1 MDKVIEKKKW
11 GKKRIGMIAG
21 ILLLAGL
28 VGGSIYYASGGSKL
42 NVEKERIT
50 ISEVTKG
57 NFKNY
62 ISVNGV
68 VMPVTTIYL
77 DAMEGGRVEEKFVE
91 DGTMM
96 KKGQPILRLS
106 NPDLMMNLVAE
117 QNGVYNT
124 LTQVQIAQNSARQTT
139 VNSLNSLA
147 DVESQ
152 LSEAERQYILDK
164 KLIKEKVIGSQDYKK
179 DEINYNYLQRKK
191 ELQKQILS
199 QDSVTKQQQLTQNQR
214 LYEGAQRALGLMKQK
229 VEDLVVKAPVDGQL
243 TSLEAEIGQNINK
256 GARLGQIDVISS
268 YKVRVDVDEHYIN
281 NVFVGLAG
289 TVQIGDK
296 TYQLEIKK
304 VYTQVTNGRFQ
315 VDMNFVGKG
324 PENIRRGQT
333 LQIMLT
339 LSDDRPAVLLPRGGF
354 YQQTGGNWI
363 FKVNQDGSK
372 AYRVDIQV
380 GGQNPDYY
388 EVLKGLSPGDKVVTS
403 SYDSYGDNQELIL
416 K

>member
-1 MDKVIEKKKW
+1 MDKVIEKKRW
-11 GKKRIGMIAG
+11 SSKRIGLIIG
-21 ILLLAGL
+21 ILLLIGL
-28 VGGSIYYASGGSKL
+28 IGGSIYYASGGSKL

-62 ISVNGV
+62 IPVNGV

-96 KKGQPILRLS
+96 KKGQPIMRLS

-139 VNSLNSLA
+139 VSSMNALA

-152 LSEAERQYILDK
+152 LSEADRLYNLDK

-199 QDSVTKQQQLTQNQR
+199 QDSVTKQQQLTQNKR
-214 LYEGAQRALGLMKQK
+214 LYDGAQRALGLMKQK
-229 VEDLVVKAPVDGQL
+229 VEDLIVKAPVDGQL
-243 TSLEAEIGQNINK
+243 TSLDAEIGQNINK
-256 GARLGQIDVISS
+256 GARLGQIDVVSS

-289 TVQIGDK
+289 SAQIGDK

-315 VDMNFVGKG
+315 VDMVFVGKA
-324 PENIRRGQT
+324 PDKIRRGQT
-333 LQIMLT
+333 LQITLT
-339 LSDDRPAVLLPRGGF
+339 LSDDRPAILLPRGGF

-363 FKVNQDGSK
+363 YKVSQDGTK
-372 AYRVDIQV
+372 AYKVDIQV
-380 GGQNPDYY
+380 GGQNPDFY
-388 EVLKGLSPGDKVVTS
+388 EVLKGLNPGDKVVTS

>member
-11 GKKRIGMIAG
+11 NRKRISLILG
-21 ILLLAGL
+21 ILLLIGL
-28 VGGSIYYASGGSKL
+28 ISGSVFYAAGGSKL

-62 ISVNGV
+62 IPVNGV

-96 KKGQPILRLS
+96 KKGQPIMRLS
-106 NPDLMMNLVAE
+106 NPDLMMSLVAE
-117 QNGVYNT
+117 QNSVYNT

-139 VNSLNSLA
+139 VSSLNQLA

-152 LSEAERQYILDK
+152 LKEAERLFNLDK
-164 KLIKEKVIGSQDYKK
+164 KLINERVIGSQDYKK

-191 ELQKQILS
+191 ELQKQILG
-199 QDSVTKQQQLTQNQR
+199 QDSVTKTQQLTQNKR
-214 LYEGAQRALGLMKQK
+214 LYDGAQKALSLMKQK

-268 YKVRVDVDEHYIN
+268 YKVRVDIDEHYIN
-281 NVFVGLAG
+281 NVFPGLIG
-289 TVQIGDK
+289 TAQIGTK
-296 TYQLEIKK
+296 NYQLIIKK
-304 VYTQVTNGRFQ
+304 IYTQVANGRFQ
-315 VDMNFVGKG
+315 VDMNFSGNA
-324 PENIRRGQT
+324 PQNMRRGQT
-333 LQIMLT
+333 IQIMLT
-339 LSDDRPAVLLPRGGF
+339 LGDDRPGTLVPRGGF

-363 FKVNQDGSK
+363 FKVSKDGTK
-372 AYRVDIQV
+372 AFKVDIQV
-380 GGQNPDYY
+380 SGQNPDYY
-388 EVLKGLSPGDKVVTS
+388 EVLNGLQPGDKVITS
-403 SYDSYGDNQELIL
+403 SYENFGDNQELIL

>member
-11 GKKRIGMIAG
+11 SKKRISLIVG
-21 ILLLAGL
+21 ILLLGGL

-62 ISVNGV
+62 IPVNGV

-77 DAMEGGRVEEKFVE
+77 DAMEGGRVEEKYVE

-106 NPDLMMNLVAE
+106 NPDLMMSLVAE

-139 VNSLNSLA
+139 VSSLNALA

-152 LSEAERQYILDK
+152 LSEAERLYNLDQ

-199 QDSVTKQQQLTQNQR
+199 QDSTTKQQQLTQNQR

-243 TSLEAEIGQNINK
+243 TSLDAEIGQNINK
-256 GARLGQIDVISS
+256 GARLGQIDVVSS
-268 YKVRVDVDEHYIN
+268 YKLRVDVDEHYIN
-281 NVFVGLAG
+281 NVFAGLTG
-289 TVQIGDK
+289 TAQIGDK
-296 TYQLEIKK
+296 NYQLEIKK

-315 VDMNFVGKG
+315 VDMNFVGKA

-333 LQIMLT
+333 VQIMLT
-339 LSDDRPAVLLPRGGF
+339 LSDDRPATLLPRGGF
-354 YQQTGGNWI
+354 FQQTGGNWI
-363 FKVNQDGSK
+363 FKISQDGSK

-388 EVLKGLSPGDKVVTS
+388 EVIKGLNPGDKVVTS
-403 SYDSYGDNQELIL
+403 SYESYGDNQELIL

>member
-11 GKKRIGMIAG
+11 SGKRIGLIIGVLLLIGLIAG
-21 ILLLAGL
+21 S
-28 VGGSIYYASGGSKL
+28 VYYAAGGSKL

-62 ISVNGV
+62 IPVNGV

-139 VNSLNSLA
+139 VNSMNSLA

-152 LSEAERQYILDK
+152 LTEAERLFNLDK

-199 QDSVTKQQQLTQNQR
+199 QDSTTKTQQLTQNTR
-214 LYEGAQRALGLMKQK
+214 LYDGAQKALNLMKQK
-229 VEDLVVKAPVDGQL
+229 VEDLIVKAPVDGQL
-243 TSLEAEIGQNINK
+243 TSLDAEIGQNINK

-268 YKVRVDVDEHYIN
+268 YKVRVDIDEHYIN
-281 NVFVGLAG
+281 NVFPGLIG
-289 TVQIGDK
+289 TAQIGTK
-296 TYQLEIKK
+296 TYQLSIKK
-304 VYTQVTNGRFQ
+304 IYTQVANGRFQ
-315 VDMNFVGKG
+315 VDMIFNNSA
-324 PENIRRGQT
+324 PTNMRRGQT
-333 LQIMLT
+333 IQIMLT
-339 LSDDRPAVLLPRGGF
+339 LSDDRPAILLPRGGF

-363 FKVNQDGSK
+363 FKVSSDGTK
-372 AYRVDIQV
+372 AFKVDIQV

-388 EVLKGLSPGDKVVTS
+388 EVLHGLQPGDKVITS
-403 SYDSYGDNQELIL
+403 SYENFGDNQELIL

>member
-1 MDKVIEKKKW
+1 MDKVIAKKKW
-11 GKKRIGMIAG
+11 GAKRIGLILG

-28 VGGSIYYASGGSKL
+28 VGGSVYYAAGGSKL

-62 ISVNGV
+62 IPVNGV

-106 NPDLMMNLVAE
+106 NPDLMMSLVAE

-152 LSEAERQYILDK
+152 LSEAERIYHLDQ

-179 DEINYNYLQRKK
+179 DEINYNYLKQKK
-191 ELQKQILS
+191 ELQKQILR
-199 QDSVTKQQQLTQNQR
+199 QDSTTKQQQLTQNQR
-214 LYEGAQRALGLMKQK
+214 LYDGAQRALGLMKQK
-229 VEDLVVKAPVDGQL
+229 VEDLIVKAPVDGQL

-256 GARLGQIDVISS
+256 GARLGQIDVVSS
-268 YKVRVDVDEHYIN
+268 YKARVDIDEHYIN

-289 TVQIGDK
+289 TAQIGDK
-296 TYQLEIKK
+296 SYQLEIKK

-315 VDMNFVGKG
+315 VDMNFVGAT
-324 PENIRRGQT
+324 PNNIRRGQT

-363 FKVNQDGSK
+363 FKVSQDGSR
-372 AYRVDIQV
+372 AYKVDIQV

-403 SYDSYGDNQELIL
+403 SYDSYGNNQELIL